1 MSNNQEA
8 VDTSAI
14 KINIAKLEGSD
25 YRLDFDM
32 PDEIVEDINR
42 RLKEGGYDYD
52 DEQMTSLLT
61 KICLDEGMNRLDKK
75 SVWGPKLM
83 PGTEPGKF
91 CCDSGFLFSA
101 IVDAIPTGILDQIDS
116 IPIRRRKLEVT
127 NELIETELFEQRL
140 LFGSRESFS
149 GEVAYGDEVTCNAT
163 LTVDGNDTPEFAIEN
178 FKLRIP
184 NEGQLLAIGTFRCDE
199 GEQLRG
205 ASVPGTISITLSD
218 QQEKNATLVLEVTSA
233 ERITPCEVDEILKQ
247 YGTAN
252 ETLLKAQIKLSL
264 QRNFDRENNTIMRNQ
279 LFNYLAENITV
290 PVSQRIIEGHW
301 EDMCK
306 GELEKNPEQTEL
318 EEDVK
323 NELQEKAKTRTQR
336 RVITSYF
343 QEFFDLIIC
352 EEDVQHQIS
361 DIAESRRVRPEE
373 VQEEFVSSDK
383 MNVLGNLVMEK
394 KIFDSLKDKI
404 VFTDAT

>member
-1 MSNNQEA
+1 
-8 VDTSAI
+8 
-14 KINIAKLEGSD
+14 
-25 YRLDFDM
+25 
-32 PDEIVEDINR
+32 
-42 RLKEGGYDYD
+42 
-52 DEQMTSLLT
+52 
-61 KICLDEGMNRLDKK
+61 MNRLDKK

-343 QEFFDLIIC
+343 QEFFDLVIS

-394 KIFDSLKDKI
+394 KIFDSLKDKM

>member
-343 QEFFDLIIC
+343 QEFFDLVIC

>member
-61 KICLDEGMNRLDKK
+61 KICLDEGMIRLDKK

-343 QEFFDLIIC
+343 QEFFDLVIC

-383 MNVLGNLVMEK
+383 MHVLGNMVMEK
-394 KIFDSLKDKI
+394 KIFDSLKDKM

>member
-32 PDEIVEDINR
+32 LDEIVEDINR

-343 QEFFDLIIC
+343 QEFFDLVIC

-394 KIFDSLKDKI
+394 KIFDSLKDKM

>member
-343 QEFFDLIIC
+343 QEFFDLVIS

-394 KIFDSLKDKI
+394 KIFDSLKDKM

>member
-184 NEGQLLAIGTFRCDE
+184 KEGQLLAIGTFRCDE

-233 ERITPCEVDEILKQ
+233 EIITPCEVDEILKQ

-343 QEFFDLIIC
+343 QEFFDLVIC

-394 KIFDSLKDKI
+394 KIFDSLKDKM

>member
-343 QEFFDLIIC
+343 QEFFDLVIC

-394 KIFDSLKDKI
+394 KIFDSLKDKM

>member
-14 KINIAKLEGSD
+14 KINIDKLEGSD

-184 NEGQLLAIGTFRCDE
+184 KEGQLLAIGTFRCDE

-343 QEFFDLIIC
+343 QEFFDLVIS

-394 KIFDSLKDKI
+394 KIFDSLKDKM

>member
-8 VDTSAI
+8 IDTSAI
-14 KINIAKLEGSD
+14 KIKISKLEEPD

-83 PGTEPGKF
+83 PGTAPGKF

-149 GEVAYGDEVTCNAT
+149 GEVAYGDEITCNAT
-163 LTVDGNDTPEFAIEN
+163 LTVDGNDTPEFAIDN
-178 FKLRIP
+178 YKLRIP
-184 NEGQLLAIGTFRCDE
+184 KEGQLLAIGIFSCDE
-199 GEQLRG
+199 GEQLRS

-218 QQEKNATLVLEVTSA
+218 QQEKNSRLVLEVTSA

-306 GELEKNPEQTEL
+306 GELEKNPEQSEL
-318 EEDVK
+318 GEEIK
-323 NELQEKAKTRTQR
+323 NNLRTKAEAMANR
-336 RVITSYF
+336 RVVTRCF
-343 QEFFDLIIC
+343 QEQFELNIS
-352 EEDVQHQIS
+352 EEDVQEQIC

-373 VQEEFVSSDK
+373 VQEEFVSSDR
-383 MNVLGNLVMEK
+383 MQILVNMVMDK
-394 KIFDSLKDKI
+394 KIFNRLKDKM

>member
-343 QEFFDLIIC
+343 QEFFDLVIC

-383 MNVLGNLVMEK
+383 MHVLGNMVMEK
-394 KIFDSLKDKI
+394 KIFDSLKDKM

>member
-343 QEFFDLIIC
+343 QEFFELVIC

-383 MNVLGNLVMEK
+383 MHVLGNMVMEK
-394 KIFDSLKDKI
+394 KIFDSLKDKM

>member
-343 QEFFDLIIC
+343 QEFFDLVIS

>member
-8 VDTSAI
+8 IDTSAI
-14 KINIAKLEGSD
+14 KIKISKLEEPD

-83 PGTEPGKF
+83 PGTAPGKF

-149 GEVAYGDEVTCNAT
+149 GEVAYGDEITCNAT
-163 LTVDGNDTPEFAIEN
+163 LTVDGNDTP
-178 FKLRIP
+178 
-184 NEGQLLAIGTFRCDE
+184 
-199 GEQLRG
+199 
-205 ASVPGTISITLSD
+205 
-218 QQEKNATLVLEVTSA
+218 
-233 ERITPCEVDEILKQ
+233 
-247 YGTAN
+247 
-252 ETLLKAQIKLSL
+252 
-264 QRNFDRENNTIMRNQ
+264 
-279 LFNYLAENITV
+279 
-290 PVSQRIIEGHW
+290 
-301 EDMCK
+301 
-306 GELEKNPEQTEL
+306 
-318 EEDVK
+318 
-323 NELQEKAKTRTQR
+323 
-336 RVITSYF
+336 
-343 QEFFDLIIC
+343 
-352 EEDVQHQIS
+352 
-361 DIAESRRVRPEE
+361 
-373 VQEEFVSSDK
+373 
-383 MNVLGNLVMEK
+383 
-394 KIFDSLKDKI
+394 
-404 VFTDAT
+404 

>member
-32 PDEIVEDINR
+32 PDDIVEDINR

-343 QEFFDLIIC
+343 QEFFDLVIC

-394 KIFDSLKDKI
+394 KIFDSLKDKM